1 MKYKT
6 KNRTKIIDFLKTN
19 DDKHLTIQE
28 IQKHLPDIPQA
39 TLYRIIDSL
48 CEEGIVRKY
57 YLFPNSSCCFQYSD
71 CEHEHQHFHLVCQK
85 CGKLIHLDCDEVD
98 HLIEHLKEDHNFTVD
113 VSRVNLYGLCEDC
126 SRSKR

>member
-6 KNRTKIIDFLKTN
+6 KNRTKIINFLKSN

-57 YLFPNSSCCFQYSD
+57 YLSPNSSCCFQYSD

-126 SRSKR
+126 ARSKR